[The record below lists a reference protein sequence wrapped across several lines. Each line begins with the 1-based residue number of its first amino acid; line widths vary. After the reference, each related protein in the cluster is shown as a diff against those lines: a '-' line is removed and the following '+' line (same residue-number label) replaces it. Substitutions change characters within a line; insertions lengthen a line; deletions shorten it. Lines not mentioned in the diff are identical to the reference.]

1 MCRARTGTPKQP
13 YGIQN
18 LIMQMK
24 MTMRMGIAMLVLG
37 ASLAA
42 SGAHATRAV
51 DCGQL
56 DAATSGPDDNFRP
69 PASGTVIGTGR
80 AYFYSA
86 PDAQC
91 MTKRTFIVPGDSVTV
106 YKSHGRWYNIM
117 YVNGKTGDD
126 FEGWVEQG
134 RVRLDGRY
142 GAQ

>member
-1 MCRARTGTPKQP
+1 
-13 YGIQN
+13 
-18 LIMQMK
+18 
-24 MTMRMGIAMLVLG
+24 MTMHMGIALLVLG
-37 ASLAA
+37 ASL
-42 SGAHATRAV
+42 GANGAQAKSTV
-51 DCGQL
+51 DCGKL

-91 MTKRTFIVPGDSVTV
+91 ITKRTFIVPGDSVTV
-106 YKSHGRWYNIM
+106 YKSHGRWYDIM

-126 FEGWVEQG
+126 FEGWIEQG
-134 RVRLDGRY
+134 RVRLGGQY

>member
-1 MCRARTGTPKQP
+1 
-13 YGIQN
+13 
-18 LIMQMK
+18 MK
-24 MTMRMGIAMLVLG
+24 MKTTMLIGIAMLAIG
-37 ASLAA
+37 AQAA
-42 SGAHATRAV
+42 NAV
-51 DCGQL
+51 DCAKL

-69 PASGTVIGTGR
+69 PASGTVIGAGR

-106 YKSHGRWYNIM
+106 YKPHGRWYNIM
-117 YVNGKTGDD
+117 YVNGKTGED

-134 RVRLDGRY
+134 RVRLGGQY

>member
-1 MCRARTGTPKQP
+1 
-13 YGIQN
+13 
-18 LIMQMK
+18 MK

-37 ASLAA
+37 ASL
-42 SGAHATRAV
+42 GANSVHAKSAV
-51 DCGQL
+51 DCGKL
-56 DAATSGPDDNFRP
+56 DAATRGPDDNFRP

-91 MTKRTFIVPGDSVTV
+91 ITKRTFIVPGDSVTV

-126 FEGWVEQG
+126 FEGWIELD
-134 RVRLDGRY
+134 RVHLGGQY
-142 GAQ
+142 GVQ

>member
-1 MCRARTGTPKQP
+1 
-13 YGIQN
+13 
-18 LIMQMK
+18 MQMK
-24 MTMRMGIAMLVLG
+24 MTMRMGITMLVLG

>member
-1 MCRARTGTPKQP
+1 MNMSMRAC
-13 YGIQN
+13 
-18 LIMQMK
+18 
-24 MTMRMGIAMLVLG
+24 IAMLAIG
-37 ASLAA
+37 ASLVAN
-42 SGAHATRAV
+42 GAQAKSAV
-51 DCGQL
+51 DCGKL

-69 PASGTVIGTGR
+69 PASGTVIGVGR

-126 FEGWVEQG
+126 FEGWVELG
-134 RVRLDGRY
+134 RVRLDGQY

>member
-1 MCRARTGTPKQP
+1 MNMSMRAC
-13 YGIQN
+13 
-18 LIMQMK
+18 
-24 MTMRMGIAMLVLG
+24 IAMLAIG
-37 ASLAA
+37 ASLVAN
-42 SGAHATRAV
+42 GAQAKSAV
-51 DCGQL
+51 DCGKL

-69 PASGTVIGTGR
+69 PASGTVIGAGR

-126 FEGWVEQG
+126 FEGWVELG
-134 RVRLDGRY
+134 RVRLDGQY

>member
-1 MCRARTGTPKQP
+1 
-13 YGIQN
+13 
-18 LIMQMK
+18 
-24 MTMRMGIAMLVLG
+24 MRMNMWMRTCIALLAIG
-37 ASLAA
+37 ASLVAN
-42 SGAHATRAV
+42 GAQAKSAV
-51 DCGQL
+51 DCGKL

-69 PASGTVIGTGR
+69 PASGTVIGAGR

-86 PDAQC
+86 PDARC

-126 FEGWVEQG
+126 FEGWVELG
-134 RVRLDGRY
+134 RVRLGGQY

>member
-1 MCRARTGTPKQP
+1 
-13 YGIQN
+13 
-18 LIMQMK
+18 
-24 MTMRMGIAMLVLG
+24 MTMRMGIAMLALVASLG
-37 ASLAA
+37 AN
-42 SGAHATRAV
+42 GAYANSAV
-51 DCGQL
+51 DCGKL

-69 PASGTVIGTGR
+69 PAFGTVIGAGR
-80 AYFYSA
+80 AYFHSA

-91 MTKRTFIVPGDSVTV
+91 VTKRTFIVPGDSVTV

-134 RVRLDGRY
+134 RVRLGGQY

>member
-1 MCRARTGTPKQP
+1 
-13 YGIQN
+13 
-18 LIMQMK
+18 
-24 MTMRMGIAMLVLG
+24 MRMNMSMRACIAMLAIG
-37 ASLAA
+37 ASLVAN
-42 SGAHATRAV
+42 GAQAKSAV
-51 DCGQL
+51 DCGKL

-69 PASGTVIGTGR
+69 PASGTVIGAGR

-126 FEGWVEQG
+126 FEGWVELG
-134 RVRLDGRY
+134 RVRLDGQY

>member
-1 MCRARTGTPKQP
+1 M
-13 YGIQN
+13 
-18 LIMQMK
+18 MK
-24 MTMRMGIAMLVLG
+24 MTMHMGIALLVLG
-37 ASLAA
+37 ASL
-42 SGAHATRAV
+42 GANGAQAKSTV
-51 DCGQL
+51 DCGKL

-91 MTKRTFIVPGDSVTV
+91 ITKRTFIVPGDSVTV
-106 YKSHGRWYNIM
+106 YKSHGRWYDIM

-134 RVRLDGRY
+134 RVRLGGQY

>member
-1 MCRARTGTPKQP
+1 
-13 YGIQN
+13 
-18 LIMQMK
+18 MK

-37 ASLAA
+37 ASL
-42 SGAHATRAV
+42 GANGAQAKSAV

-56 DAATSGPDDNFRP
+56 NAAASGPDDNFRP
-69 PASGTVIGTGR
+69 PAFGKVVGAGR

-91 MTKRTFIVPGDSVTV
+91 MTKQTFIVPGDSVTV
-106 YKSHGRWYNIM
+106 YKPHGRWYNIM

-134 RVRLDGRY
+134 RVHLDGQY

>member
-1 MCRARTGTPKQP
+1 
-13 YGIQN
+13 
-18 LIMQMK
+18 MK

-86 PDAQC
+86 PDAHC

>member
-1 MCRARTGTPKQP
+1 
-13 YGIQN
+13 
-18 LIMQMK
+18 MK

-91 MTKRTFIVPGDSVTV
+91 MTKQTFIVPGDSVTV

>member
-1 MCRARTGTPKQP
+1 
-13 YGIQN
+13 
-18 LIMQMK
+18 MQMK

-86 PDAQC
+86 PDAHC
-91 MTKRTFIVPGDSVTV
+91 MTKQTFIVPGDSVTV

>member
-1 MCRARTGTPKQP
+1 
-13 YGIQN
+13 
-18 LIMQMK
+18 MQMK

-42 SGAHATRAV
+42 SGAHARRAV

-86 PDAQC
+86 PDAHC

>member
-1 MCRARTGTPKQP
+1 
-13 YGIQN
+13 
-18 LIMQMK
+18 MQMK
-24 MTMRMGIAMLVLG
+24 ATMRIGVAMLVLG
-37 ASLAA
+37 ASL
-42 SGAHATRAV
+42 GANGTHAKSTV
-51 DCGQL
+51 DCGKL

-69 PASGTVIGTGR
+69 PASGTVVGAGR

-106 YKSHGRWYNIM
+106 YKSHGRWYNVM

-126 FEGWVEQG
+126 FEGWIEQG
-134 RVRLDGRY
+134 RVHLGGQY

>member
-1 MCRARTGTPKQP
+1 
-13 YGIQN
+13 
-18 LIMQMK
+18 MQMK

-86 PDAQC
+86 PDAHC